1 MFNTIAPLDMLFL
14 RGGTVIAIARK
25 VPVCPA
31 LPCPSYGPDQ
41 PSDGV
46 VELAAGEADR
56 LGIQPG
62 DLAKIGQFSNDN
74 VAIASISPFRISVG
88 FMGASRAVSA
98 AGLSRPEAG

>member
-14 RGGTVIAIARK
+14 RGGTVIAIARE

-41 PSDGV
+41 LSDGV

-62 DLAKIGQFSNDN
+62 DPAKIETIQ
-74 VAIASISPFRISVG
+74 
-88 FMGASRAVSA
+88 
-98 AGLSRPEAG
+98 